1 MDTKDYVLIDHF
13 CRHHRIE
20 NAFVDALQE
29 YGLVEIVVI
38 EEHRYLPKEQLK
50 EIEKM
55 MRFHYDLNINLE
67 GIDVIARLLKRIEDL
82 QHELRHARNKL
93 SIYAD

>member
-1 MDTKDYVLIDHF
+1 
-13 CRHHRIE
+13 
-20 NAFVDALQE
+20 
-29 YGLVEIVVI
+29 
-38 EEHRYLPKEQLK
+38 
-50 EIEKM
+50 M